1 MWATPHWEWDRLWRF
16 ENFSGVVSG
25 GAGFARSES
34 LAWVFALGLL
44 LPAYTITG
52 FDASAH
58 TSEETV
64 GAAMNVPKGI
74 VRSVAVSG
82 VAGWGLVTAL
92 VLALPGIA
100 EGVSKGGE
108 VVPWIVSVRLPGVAG
123 GLLLVGIVLV
133 QFLCGMAALTSASR
147 MVFAFARDGGLPG
160 SGWLRRVDRET
171 GSPVVAVWI
180 AAVVAAVLTVMVP
193 YGMIAAAS
201 TVLLYVSY
209 VLPIAA
215 GCLAW
220 GRGWQRAGP
229 WNLRGSFR
237 PLAAVSVL
245 GCLALMVIGVQPPN
259 QLALPILGGAVVGM
273 AGVWFG
279 WERHRFLGPPI
290 RIGG

>member
-1 MWATPHWEWDRLWRF
+1 
-16 ENFSGVVSG
+16 
-25 GAGFARSES
+25 
-34 LAWVFALGLL
+34 
-44 LPAYTITG
+44 
-52 FDASAH
+52 
-58 TSEETV
+58 
-64 GAAMNVPKGI
+64 
-74 VRSVAVSG
+74 
-82 VAGWGLVTAL
+82 
-92 VLALPGIA
+92 
-100 EGVSKGGE
+100 
-108 VVPWIVSVRLPGVAG
+108 
-123 GLLLVGIVLV
+123 LLLVGIVLV